1 MHPDRQEA
9 LIPNEPLHSEESN
22 SNIANI
28 ISKLEQLYGRI
39 EPRKNQKPKNELE
52 ILNSSIAQR
61 FDFFAKSA
69 LMTTEKSLNE
79 INKATDMLRSWMVN
93 GTIVRLIGGGRA
105 KIAGAIPANR
115 LAHGGARVY
124 IVDDLIPMPH
134 SYKQGGIIA
143 VSASG
148 RNPVV
153 IENLKRIREN
163 KTGIFVIGIAN
174 HEASEF
180 SKLCDIFIGVRL
192 IEQTTTLQAL
202 ADTEEYV
209 ISMLLDTM
217 VVAAGKSAGFDDTTW
232 RLGHENLGPSGP
244 YDVHMLH
251 PIEWDE
257 QAEWST
263 FRGRAKEL
271 TELKKWFVEFFNQDN
286 NKPNVM
292 CLSGEPGVGKR
303 SLAHRI
309 SEEDYIKN
317 NFNRIIKLTAYN
329 SDWDK
334 PADNSDWDKL
344 VLQIARR
351 ILGNKLP
358 PNARVSEL
366 EDEIIRSARD
376 KKILLI
382 IDNVDQ
388 WEDKLLAF
396 LKRWHD
402 ARSSMMLLTVQ
413 GDAFNIEDKIEN
425 CTIKELN
432 GIDEQGL
439 IEDLI
444 GKVVMNRI
452 DDFGLHEKIKRFDGN
467 PAKLLYLRWR
477 SPKTKEEIEKCMR
490 DLTDRSQGQGQPFID
505 PILKTINLPID
516 HFLSLGL
523 LRSPVFDEGLLAYL
537 WDRLDRGGTGLY
549 TTTLRALITSR
560 LLEYEDRDNLQLRLS
575 ISVHAQ
581 LCNLAHSREKERE
594 QRNLVDYFIAQYFRT
609 RFADSRRARFDLVA
623 LENYTY
629 HYSRFGKVENACDY
643 IFDAKIIDDAFNQG
657 LSLGIEPTLKLLE
670 TGLITKL
677 KPDSVG
683 EEQLSDARVAHL
695 KIMLARVKM
704 NLGHVYKDLSR
715 HEEALSHLNSAL
727 KRLKEFKNGNVSYP
741 EIWPLLSEI
750 EHYRGIAYSQM
761 GNTIECIESYFMS
774 IQHANE
780 IKSFGARDA
789 LSLGYIAY
797 ELKFHDMDKAQRV
810 GERSVEF
817 SKKIGDKNLL
827 AKNLCNLGQILS
839 FGGKF
844 RESENMF
851 SKAKEL
857 CVADG
862 VDTRTHCR
870 ILVNSAVT
878 SIGLSDLKKAS
889 EALEEALKLFG
900 ETGDRRRKSMA
911 KAYSG
916 IIYLHQGKKDLSRK
930 LITEALIEHL
940 NAGAE
945 REIIYEALSLVWIEH
960 GEELPKGS
968 DILADLEYLS
978 KETRDKIN
986 SSLKSDKLSVF
997 IRFWEKYYCPILL
1010 KSHLGN

>member
-22 SNIANI
+22 SDITNI
-28 ISKLEQLYGRI
+28 ISKLEQLHDRI
-39 EPRKNQKPKNELE
+39 EPRKNQKPKEELE
-52 ILNSSIAQR
+52 ILNCSIAQR
-61 FDFFAKSA
+61 IDFFAKSA
-69 LMTTEKSLNE
+69 LTTTEKSLNE

-180 SKLCDIFIGVRL
+180 RKLCDIFIGVRL

-257 QAEWST
+257 QVEWST

-271 TELKKWFVEFFNQDN
+271 TELKKWFEEFFNQDN
-286 NKPNVM
+286 KKPNVM
-292 CLSGEPGVGKR
+292 CLSGKPGVGKR

-317 NFNRIIKLTAYN
+317 NFKRIIKLSAYN
-329 SDWDK
+329 SDRDK

-351 ILGNKLP
+351 ILDNKLP

-366 EDEIIRSARD
+366 EEEIIKSAKD

-388 WEDKLLAF
+388 WEDKFLAF

-402 ARSSMMLLTVQ
+402 ARSSMVLLTVQ
-413 GDAFNIEDKIEN
+413 GEALRIEKEIEN
-425 CTIKELN
+425 CSIKKLK

-452 DDFGLHEKIKRFDGN
+452 DNFGLHEMIELIDGN

-477 SPKTKEEIEKCMR
+477 SPETKKEIEKCMK
-490 DLTDRSQGQGQPFID
+490 DLTDGSQEQSQTFID

-575 ISVHAQ
+575 TSIHAQ

-643 IFDAKIIDDAFNQG
+643 IFDAKIIDDAFDKG
-657 LSLGIEPTLKLLE
+657 LSLEIEPILKHLE
-670 TGLITKL
+670 TGLKAKL
-677 KPDSVG
+677 EPVG
-683 EEQLSDARVAHL
+683 EEQLTEARVAHL

-727 KRLKEFKNGNVSYP
+727 KLLKDFEGSNVPYP
-741 EIWPLLSEI
+741 EIRPLLSEI

-761 GNTIECIESYFMS
+761 GYTIECIESYFMS
-774 IQHANE
+774 IQHANA

-797 ELKFHDMDKAQRV
+797 ELKFHDMEEAQRV
-810 GERSVEF
+810 GEWSVEF
-817 SKKIGDKNLL
+817 SEKIGDKNLL
-827 AKNLCNLGQILS
+827 TKNLCNLGQILS

-857 CVADG
+857 CVSDG

-878 SIGLSDLKKAS
+878 FIGLGDLKKAS
-889 EALEEALKLFG
+889 EAIEEAIRLFG
-900 ETGDRRRKSMA
+900 EAGDRRRKSMA

-916 IIYLHQGKKDLSRK
+916 IIHLHQGKKDLSRK
-930 LITEALIEHL
+930 LIKEALIEHL

-945 REIIYEALSLVWIEH
+945 REIIYEVLSLAWIEH
-960 GEELPKGS
+960 GDELPKGP

-997 IRFWEKYYCPILL
+997 MRFWKKYYCPVLL

>member
-9 LIPNEPLHSEESN
+9 LIPNESLHSEESN
-22 SNIANI
+22 SNITNI
-28 ISKLEQLYGRI
+28 ISKLEQLHDRI
-39 EPRKNQKPKNELE
+39 EPRKNQKPKEELE

-61 FDFFAKSA
+61 IDFFAKSA
-69 LMTTEKSLNE
+69 LTTTEKSLNE

-105 KIAGAIPANR
+105 KLAGAIPANR

-271 TELKKWFVEFFNQDN
+271 TELKNWFEEFFNQDN
-286 NKPNVM
+286 KNPNVM

-309 SEEDYIKN
+309 SEEDYIKD
-317 NFNRIIKLTAYN
+317 NFKRVIKLTAYN
-329 SDWDK
+329 FF
-334 PADNSDWDKL
+334 WDKL

-351 ILGNKLP
+351 ILDNKLP

-366 EDEIIRSARD
+366 EDEIIKSAKD

-388 WEDKLLAF
+388 WDDKLLAF

-402 ARSSMMLLTVQ
+402 ARSSMVLLTVQ
-413 GDAFNIEDKIEN
+413 GDAFNIEEKIEKCN
-425 CTIKELN
+425 IKELK

-444 GKVVMNRI
+444 GKIVMNRI
-452 DDFGLHEKIKRFDGN
+452 DNFGLHEKIKSFNGN

-477 SPKTKEEIEKCMR
+477 SPETKEEIEKCMR
-490 DLTDRSQGQGQPFID
+490 DFIDGSQGHGQPFID

-516 HFLSLGL
+516 HFLSLGFI
-523 LRSPVFDEGLLAYL
+523 RSPVFDEGLLAYL

-575 ISVHAQ
+575 TSIHAQ

-609 RFADSRRARFDLVA
+609 RFADSRKTRFDLVA

-643 IFDAKIIDDAFNQG
+643 IFDAKIIDDAFDKG
-657 LSLGIEPTLKLLE
+657 LSLDIEPILKHLE
-670 TGLITKL
+670 IGLKAKL
-677 KPDSVG
+677 KPESVG
-683 EEQLSDARVAHL
+683 EEQLTDARVAHL

-727 KRLKEFKNGNVSYP
+727 KLLEEFESSNVPYP
-741 EIWPLLSEI
+741 EIRPLLSEI

-761 GNTIECIESYFMS
+761 GYTIECIESYFMS
-774 IQHANE
+774 IQHANA

-797 ELKFHDMDKAQRV
+797 ELKFHDMEEAQRV
-810 GERSVEF
+810 GEWSVEF
-817 SKKIGDKNLL
+817 SEKIGDKNLL

-839 FGGKF
+839 FGSKF

-878 SIGLSDLKKAS
+878 FIGLSDLKKAS
-889 EALEEALKLFG
+889 EALEEAIRLFG
-900 ETGDRRRKSMA
+900 EAGDRRRKSMA

-916 IIYLHQGKKDLSRK
+916 IIHLHQGKKDLSRK

-945 REIIYEALSLVWIEH
+945 REIIYEALSLAWIER
-960 GEELPKGS
+960 GDELPKGP

-997 IRFWEKYYCPILL
+997 MKFWERYYCPVLL
-1010 KSHLGN
+1010 KSHLEN